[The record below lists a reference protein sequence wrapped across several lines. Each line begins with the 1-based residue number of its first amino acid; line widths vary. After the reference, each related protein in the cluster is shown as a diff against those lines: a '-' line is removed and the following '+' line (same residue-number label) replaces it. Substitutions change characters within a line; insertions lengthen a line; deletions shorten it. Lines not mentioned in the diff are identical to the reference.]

1 MATTVG
7 YSPNVGTYWNLIKN
21 LDADMKIDLISLL
34 SDSLR
39 KKEKP
44 AANNT
49 ADSFHGAWIDELA
62 GRWEDDRTTEQI
74 VSDIREARTSN
85 REIEL

>member
-7 YSPNVGTYWNLIKN
+7 YSPNVDTYWNLIKN

-34 SDSLR
+34 SDSIR

-49 ADSFHGAWIDELA
+49 ADRFYGAWIDEFA